1 MKIRTNSP
9 TVLDMVI
16 RLLTQN
22 DVAVKKLVGNE
33 ISVTS
38 EGATVESLRLLLQE
52 QLDKNKF
59 NFDDDFVLVEG
70 NSIWSYKKIIKEIDA
85 IRKADSTAGI
95 TGYFY
100 KFMHLNFTI
109 AQNNMKGWMVAYPS
123 FDTVMTLLSK
133 QTVPEWKTDVA
144 RILKEITKENVTLD

>member
-9 TVLDMVI
+9 TILDLVI

-22 DVAVKKLVGNE
+22 GVSVKKLLGNE
-33 ISVTS
+33 IQVTS
-38 EGATVESLRLLLQE
+38 EDVTVESLRVLLQE

-59 NFDDDFVLVEG
+59 NFEDDFVLVDG
-70 NSIWSYKKIIKEIDA
+70 NSVWSYKKIIKEIDA
-85 IRKADSTAGI
+85 IKKADSTAGI

-109 AQNNMKGWMVAYPS
+109 AQNNMKGWMIAYPS
-123 FDTVMTLLSK
+123 FNTVMTLLSK
-133 QTVPEWKTDVA
+133 QTVPDWKTDVI

>member
-9 TVLDMVI
+9 TILDLVI

-22 DVAVKKLVGNE
+22 GVSVKKLLGNE
-33 ISVTS
+33 IQVTS
-38 EGATVESLRLLLQE
+38 EDVTVESLRLLLQE

-59 NFDDDFVLVEG
+59 NFEDDFVLVDG
-70 NSIWSYKKIIKEIDA
+70 NSVWSYKKIIKEIDA
-85 IRKADSTAGI
+85 IKKADSTAGI

-123 FDTVMTLLSK
+123 FNMVMELLSK
-133 QTVPEWKTDVA
+133 QTVPDWKTDVI